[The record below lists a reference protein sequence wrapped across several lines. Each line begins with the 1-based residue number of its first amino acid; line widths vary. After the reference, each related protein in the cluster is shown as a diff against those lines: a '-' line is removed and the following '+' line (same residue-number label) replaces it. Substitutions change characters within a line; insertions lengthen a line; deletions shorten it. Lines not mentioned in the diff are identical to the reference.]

1 MTAWAIPEVELDEI
15 VVITLHSTSTSQAKC
30 SHIWHVFGILASPA
44 SHVVKLDQIQ
54 SSVLNPLEIRGFHGM
69 TVYRWLQSYYIMFWY
84 NIYIYYYIL
93 LYIIIYYYILLYIYI
108 IYVLIIAHMAFFWTL
123 SGTLKDIL
131 TRQPGVFA
139 ESYVSCPF
147 CKANNTSSS
156 FVWLCRFASRAIQNG
171 PGCWCTQPTWMVGA
185 WDWSWSRIDCY
196 GWSHSLLEF
205 FGSQWQPFRWEI
217 PS

>member
-1 MTAWAIPEVELDEI
+1 MFPYLT
-15 VVITLHSTSTSQAKC
+15 
-30 SHIWHVFGILASPA
+30 
-44 SHVVKLDQIQ
+44 
-54 SSVLNPLEIRGFHGM
+54 R
-69 TVYRWLQSYYIMFWY
+69 FWY
-84 NIYIYYYIL
+84 PGLTCITCGQVGSDPVFSPQSIRDSRIPWDDRVPLVTIILYHVLIYIYIYIYIL
-93 LYIIIYYYILLYIYI
+93 LYIIIYYYIYIV
-108 IYVLIIAHMAFFWTL
+108 YVLIIAHMAFFWTL
-123 SGTLKDIL
+123 LGTLKDIL

-147 CKANNTSSS
+147 CKDNNTSSS
-156 FVWLCRFASRAIQNG
+156 FVWLCRFASRGIQNG